1 MKSSVAVIGDLDTV
15 TGFQLSGVKVSK
27 VVETNE
33 DAENALDELIN
44 EEISI
49 IIITEKIADDIRE
62 YIDKKIGSNV
72 LPMIIE
78 ILDKSGPSGRD
89 SDPMGELIKRVI
101 GVEMV
106 K

>member
-1 MKSSVAVIGDLDTV
+1 MSSVAIIGDIDV
-15 TGFQLSGVKVSK
+15 VSGFRLGGVKR
-27 VVETNE
+27 
-33 DAENALDELIN
+33 AEVANSAEEAVAAFDKILD

-49 IIITEKIADDIRE
+49 IIITQVLANEIRNH
-62 YIDKKIGSNV
+62 INRKIGSSV

-78 ILDKSGPSGRD
+78 ISDKDGSSEGS
-89 SDPMGELIKRVI
+89 SDQMADLIKRVI

>member
-1 MKSSVAVIGDLDTV
+1 MKSSVAVIGDIDTA
-15 TGFQLSGVKVSK
+15 TGLQLGGVKISK
-27 VVETNE
+27 IVESNE
-33 DAENALDELIN
+33 DAENALDELIKD
-44 EEISI
+44 EISI
-49 IIITEKIADDIRE
+49 IIITEKIADSIRE
-62 YIDKKIGSNV
+62 YIDKKIGSDV

-78 ILDKSGPSGRD
+78 IPDKSGPSDRD

>member
-1 MKSSVAVIGDLDTV
+1 MSSVAIIGDIDV
-15 TGFQLSGVKVSK
+15 VSGFRLGGVKR
-27 VVETNE
+27 
-33 DAENALDELIN
+33 AEVANSAEEAVAAFDKILD

-49 IIITEKIADDIRE
+49 IITQVLANEIRNH
-62 YIDKKIGSNV
+62 INRKIGSSV

-78 ILDKSGPSGRD
+78 IPDKDGSSEGS
-89 SDPMGELIKRVI
+89 SDQMADLIKRVI

>member
-1 MKSSVAVIGDLDTV
+1 MSSVAIIGDIDV
-15 TGFQLSGVKVSK
+15 VSGFRLGGVKR
-27 VVETNE
+27 
-33 DAENALDELIN
+33 AEVANSAEEAVAAFDKILD

-49 IIITEKIADDIRE
+49 IIITQVLANEIRNH
-62 YIDKKIGSNV
+62 INRKIGSSV

-78 ILDKSGPSGRD
+78 IPDKDGSYEGS
-89 SDPMGELIKRVI
+89 SDQMADLIKRVI